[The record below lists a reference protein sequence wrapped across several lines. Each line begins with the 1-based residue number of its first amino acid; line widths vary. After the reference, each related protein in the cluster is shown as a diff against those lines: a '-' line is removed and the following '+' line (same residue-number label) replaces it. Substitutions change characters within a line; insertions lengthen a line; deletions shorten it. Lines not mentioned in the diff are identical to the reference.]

1 MSDYKIV
8 FIGSPGAGKSTSIR
22 SISDLPPVSTEV
34 PASDESR
41 DTTVA
46 LDFGEMTLDDGEVVR
61 LYGVPGQGRFDF
73 IWPLIADGAMGAIF
87 FLDARDPTPL
97 KVLDGYIDSFSALVA
112 NGASVLAVSHGD
124 HANPR
129 PDLAAYARHL
139 RGRGLDMPVVEIDP
153 RQRRDVLYALNMLIS
168 LLERD
173 NMEAAHGA

>member
-73 IWPLIADGAMGAIF
+73 IWPLIADGAVQKHEQRLATQMKFRFQLSDEQADEARRMAESGA
-87 FLDARDPTPL
+87 
-97 KVLDGYIDSFSALVA
+97 V
-112 NGASVLAVSHGD
+112 
-124 HANPR
+124 
-129 PDLAAYARHL
+129 
-139 RGRGLDMPVVEIDP
+139 
-153 RQRRDVLYALNMLIS
+153 
-168 LLERD
+168 
-173 NMEAAHGA
+173 